1 MKRGRLTARGFAAA
15 LSFGVLVTGVA
26 LGQTLPSP
34 PPESGQIPGVP
45 GIIMPSPLPQPTI
58 SGTPIPY
65 PAYGSPAPDVEQ
77 LKPRKGVPQ
86 TDLAGRRDPHRR
98 GALADICARERAMG
112 GDSR

>member
-15 LSFGVLVTGVA
+15 LSFGALVTGVA

-34 PPESGQIPGVP
+34 PPEGGQIPGVP
-45 GIIMPSPLPQPTI
+45 GIIMPSPLPEPTI

-77 LKPRKGVPQ
+77 LKQHKGVPQ
-86 TDLAGRRDPHRR
+86 IHLAGRCRSV
-98 GALADICARERAMG
+98 
-112 GDSR
+112 SR